1 MLECQPGYLRVR
13 QGVYNLIENNGSSV
27 DRIPTEFELCKMFE
41 VSRSTVRRALK
52 LLVGEGFLISRPG
65 IGTFVSS
72 EKFQQRMATSN
83 TSEQIKIGYTHEA
96 GRLVQFDLDS
106 AHKFMPILEYLT
118 ERNYVVDFFTS
129 SGSPDNVVKDL
140 QRANINYLI
149 WTGPFNGQLETLH
162 AIKAAGIKLI
172 LLETYPW
179 EGFNVVGTDGF
190 KQGYLAAKYLLERGR
205 RNLLYV
211 TYNMQ
216 EPVYKWK
223 EKGFRSALKEYG
235 LTDSS
240 VRTATYDEFE
250 NVCKYGGK
258 IDGIFCQSGGLWIK
272 NLEKILTKYKIEVPE
287 NCEIVTVN
295 AKMGYPA
302 VVERLKEAALFV
314 AQKMVELVEGE
325 ITTPFQK
332 LFEPE
337 LIESKKMKSC
347 RKFQD

>member
-13 QGVYNLIENNGSSV
+13 QGVYNLIENNGTNV

-52 LLVGEGFLISRPG
+52 LLVEEGFLISRPG

-72 EKFQQRMATSN
+72 EKLQQRMATSN
-83 TSEQIKIGYTHEA
+83 TSEQIHIGYTHEA
-96 GRLVQFDLDS
+96 GRLVRFDLDS

-118 ERNYVVDFFTS
+118 EHKYVVDFFTS

-140 QRANINYLI
+140 RRAKINYLI
-149 WTGPFNGQLETLH
+149 WTGPFKDQLETLH

-190 KQGYLAAKYLLERGR
+190 RQGYLAAKYLLERGR

-211 TYNMQ
+211 TYNVQ
-216 EPVYKWK
+216 ESVYHWK
-223 EKGFRSALKEYG
+223 GQGFRCALNESG

-240 VRTATYDEFE
+240 VRTVTCKEFE

-258 IDGIFCQSGGLWIK
+258 IDGIFCQSGGFWIK
-272 NLEKILTKYKIEVPE
+272 NLEEILTKYKIKVPE
-287 NCEIVTVN
+287 DCEIVTVN
-295 AKMGYPA
+295 TGMGYPA
-302 VVERLKEAALFV
+302 VAERLKEAALFT
-314 AQKMVELVEGE
+314 AEKMVELVEGK
-325 ITTPFQK
+325 ITTPFQE

-337 LIESKKMKSC
+337 LVK
-347 RKFQD
+347 